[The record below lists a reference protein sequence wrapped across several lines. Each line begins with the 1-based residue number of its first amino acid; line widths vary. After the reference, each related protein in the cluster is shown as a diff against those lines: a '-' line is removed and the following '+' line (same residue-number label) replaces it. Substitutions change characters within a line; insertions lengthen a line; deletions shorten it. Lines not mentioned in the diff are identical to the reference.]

1 MKLEK
6 KRKFFKNT
14 LYSKTDIYYRKAK
27 EEGYRARSAYKL
39 LQINDEFNIFDG
51 VTRAVDLCAAPG
63 SWSQVLSNRL
73 YGPEDDRSLKPR
85 VVSVDLQ
92 EMAPIPGVGIVQGD
106 ITQTKTFEAVLAV
119 FEGQKA
125 ELVVSDGAPDV
136 TGLHEIDQYL
146 QAQLLHAAL
155 IFTCSMLKPEGH
167 FVAKFFKS
175 SDLSYLFVMMK
186 QAFRNVYVVK
196 PQSSRASSAE
206 AFVVGLGFLGQDK
219 AGGLGALSDSIKAI
233 KPVSAIAEEEKEE
246 DDDKLTF

>member
-39 LQINDEFNIFDG
+39 LQINDEFNIFEG

-73 YGPEDDRSLKPR
+73 YGAEEDRGAAVPR

-119 FEGQKA
+119 FEGEKA

-136 TGLHEIDQYL
+136 TGLHEID
-146 QAQLLHAAL
+146 
-155 IFTCSMLKPEGH
+155 
-167 FVAKFFKS
+167 
-175 SDLSYLFVMMK
+175 
-186 QAFRNVYVVK
+186 
-196 PQSSRASSAE
+196 
-206 AFVVGLGFLGQDK
+206 
-219 AGGLGALSDSIKAI
+219 
-233 KPVSAIAEEEKEE
+233 
-246 DDDKLTF
+246 